1 MIDVQHLSKDYLLK
15 RKKPGLGGALKGLL
29 RTEYET
35 IHAVKDLSFH
45 IDAGEIVGFIGPN
58 GAGKSTTIKMMS
70 GILTPTQ
77 GNVLIGGEDITKHR
91 KEVVRNI
98 GVVFGQR
105 SQLNWDLRLGESF
118 ELLKHIYQ
126 ISQTDYDRT
135 LDVMDSILQI
145 REIIDQPVRQMS
157 LGQRVKGDLVAA
169 MLHSPKVLFLDEPT
183 IGLDVSAKYSLRKF
197 IKEINQARKTTVILT
212 THDLGDIQELCER
225 LIIINHGVIMEDG
238 NLPQIVDRIAP
249 FKTLVV
255 EYYDEKVP
263 EHARCEMTEHTGNTA
278 RYQFMKKEITA
289 ADIIT
294 DQTKKKPI
302 KDISIEEAGIDDI
315 IRIAY
320 GTND

>member
-1 MIDVQHLSKDYLLK
+1 MIDVQNLSKDYLLK
-15 RKKPGLGGALKGLL
+15 RKKPGLGGAVKGLL

-126 ISQTDYDRT
+126 ISQADYDRT

-183 IGLDVSAKYSLRKF
+183 IGLDVSAKYALRKF
-197 IKEINQARKTTVILT
+197 IREINQARKTTVILT

-225 LIIINHGVIMEDG
+225 LIIINHGVMMEDG
-238 NLPQIVDRIAP
+238 NLSQIVDRIAP
-249 FKTLVV
+249 YKTLVV
-255 EYYDEKVP
+255 EYYDETAPAHEK
-263 EHARCEMTEHTGNTA
+263 CEMTEHTGNIA
-278 RYQFMKKEITA
+278 RYRFMKKELTA
-289 ADIIT
+289 ADIIA
-294 DQTKKKPI
+294 DLSRIKPI
-302 KDISIEEAGIDDI
+302 KDVSIEEAGIDDI

-320 GTND
+320 GTK

>member
-1 MIDVQHLSKDYLLK
+1 MIDVQNLSKDYLLK
-15 RKKPGLGGALKGLL
+15 RKKPGLGGAVKGLL

-77 GNVLIGGEDITKHR
+77 GSVLIGGEDITKHR

-126 ISQTDYDRT
+126 ISQADYDRT

-183 IGLDVSAKYSLRKF
+183 IGLDVSAKYALRKF
-197 IKEINQARKTTVILT
+197 IREINQARKTTVILT

-225 LIIINHGVIMEDG
+225 LIIINHGVMMEDG
-238 NLPQIVDRIAP
+238 NLSQIVDRIAP
-249 FKTLVV
+249 YKTLVV
-255 EYYDEKVP
+255 EYYDETAPAHEK
-263 EHARCEMTEHTGNTA
+263 CEMEHTGNIA
-278 RYQFMKKEITA
+278 RYRFMKKELTA
-289 ADIIT
+289 ADIIA
-294 DQTKKKPI
+294 DLSRIKPI
-302 KDISIEEAGIDDI
+302 KDVSIEEAGIDDI

-320 GTND
+320 GTK